1 MGENINWEE
10 AAMELCRR
18 LAKYEYLVDR
28 RKNILTYVPNGPETA
43 EISVRAAAIFTDV
56 TRRHSQ

>member
-1 MGENINWEE
+1 MGKNINWED

-18 LAKYEYLVDR
+18 LAKYEYLADKK
-28 RKNILTYVPNGPETA
+28 KNILTYVPNGPETA

-56 TRRHSQ
+56 TERHSK

>member
-1 MGENINWEE
+1 MGKIINWED

-18 LAKYEYLVDR
+18 LAKYEYLTDK

-56 TRRHSQ
+56 TERHSK

>member
-18 LAKYEYLVDR
+18 LAKYEYLTDR
-28 RKNILTYVPNGPETA
+28 KKNILTYVPNGPETA

-56 TRRHSQ
+56 TKRHSK